1 MTTAS
6 IDSLNQLHPRIPVTL
21 TLIALNGL
29 VFLAMLTQ
37 GAGWWH
43 ATTGL
48 PLAWGANFG
57 PATKDGEWWRLASAM
72 FLHFGVFHL
81 GMNMF
86 SLWDGGRLVERMFG
100 STRFIL
106 IYVAA
111 GLTGNL
117 LSLFAQG
124 DQAVSAGASGAIFGV
139 YGALITY
146 LWLARHQ
153 QNASEFKRLF
163 WVALTFSTLAIGL
176 GFFIKGIDNYAH
188 LGGLGGGLLM
198 GLMLAPADVAAPRPA
213 KGQTR
218 ALAGFGLMMAVTL
231 MILFMPDPPYRW
243 SEEQRAQSEI
253 NAFKNTDIRLN
264 AEWHHLVDRAR
275 QGELTFDQLAGEIE
289 TQIAVP
295 YKNSF
300 EQLSRLHLDPDAP
313 SAPALQALRLYTE
326 NRAETS
332 RAIARALR
340 EKELA
345 RMRQSEGETERP

>member
-1 MTTAS
+1 VTTSSSA
-6 IDSLNQLHPRIPVTL
+6 ILAEQQPRIPVTL
-21 TLIALNGL
+21 SLIVLNSL

-37 GAGWWH
+37 GAGWLH
-43 ATTGL
+43 ASTGL

-57 PATKDGEWWRLASAM
+57 PATKDGEWWRLGSAM

-86 SLWDGGRLVERMFG
+86 SLWDGGRLVERMYG
-100 STRFIL
+100 PARFIL
-106 IYVAA
+106 IYVIA

-139 YGALITY
+139 YGALISY
-146 LWLARHQ
+146 LWLARHR
-153 QNASEFKRLF
+153 QNAGEYKRLF
-163 WVALTFSTLAIGL
+163 WGALLFAMLAIGL
-176 GFFIKGIDNYAH
+176 GFLIKGIDNYAH
-188 LGGLGGGLLM
+188 LGGLAGGLFI
-198 GLMLAPADVAAPRPA
+198 GLMLAPANVYTPRFSQA
-213 KGQTR
+213 TTR
-218 ALAGFGLMMAVTL
+218 GLAGVSLVLAVAL
-231 MILFMPDPPYRW
+231 MIAHMPDPPYRW
-243 SEEQRAQSEI
+243 SEEQRAQTEI
-253 NAFKNTDIRLN
+253 NAFKHTEIRLH
-264 AEWHHLVDRAR
+264 AEWQHIVDRAQ

-289 TQIAVP
+289 TQITTP
-295 YKNSF
+295 YENSF

-332 RAIARALR
+332 RALAKALR

-345 RMRQSEGETERP
+345 HMRQSVDETDKH